1 MPRFSRL
8 VDAIEPEIAF
18 EVLARARELTA
29 AGKEVIELEI
39 GDSPFPSTAA
49 AKKAGAAAIKRNE
62 TRYCPSL
69 GIPELRRAAADYL
82 SESHGLDLRAENI
95 IVGPGAKTFEQMFC
109 EAFIDPGDSVLVFSP
124 HFPTYTANILRRNGR
139 MWFAPL
145 REDRQFRPDP
155 KDVQR
160 FLRDEPRA
168 RAIFL
173 NSPHNPTG
181 GVAHAEDLCLIA
193 DLVRGLDVMIFSDE
207 PYDQMVWNGPHRSI
221 LEHPGMLEQTVA
233 AYTLSKS
240 YSMSGWRIGFAAAE
254 PEVVAAL
261 GKLTNTALSCVSPIS
276 QWAAVAALRED
287 HEERDKTM
295 LKFRNK
301 VVLLSAALN
310 AIDDVSC
317 SMPGG
322 TFYVFPNVSKICE
335 RLDITSHGLAMY
347 LLEAADDK
355 LGVACLGGECFG
367 AAGKGFLRFSCAQ
380 DDKLI
385 KRAVEFLPEAFA
397 NQPRV
402 EQYLADNPRF
412 RLSTPVR
419 TH

>member
-8 VDAIEPEIAF
+8 VNAIEPEIAF

-39 GDSPFPSTAA
+39 GDSPFPSTAG

-69 GIPELRRAAADYL
+69 GIPELRRAAAEYL
-82 SESHGLDLRAENI
+82 NDAHGLDVRAENI
-95 IVGPGAKTFEQMFC
+95 IVGPGAKTFEQLFC
-109 EAFIDPGDSVLVFSP
+109 EAFVDSGDSVLVFSP
-124 HFPTYTANILRRNGR
+124 HFPTYTANILRRGGR
-139 MWFAPL
+139 ICYAPL
-145 REDRQFRPDP
+145 REERQFRPDP
-155 KDVQR
+155 ADVERFFRFEQR
-160 FLRDEPRA
+160 P

-181 GVAHAEDLCLIA
+181 GVATADDLCLIA
-193 DLVRGLDVMIFSDE
+193 DLVRGRDAVIFSDE

-240 YSMSGWRIGFAAAE
+240 YSMSGWRIGFAAAD
-254 PEVVAAL
+254 PDVVAAL

-276 QWAAVAALRED
+276 QWAAVAALEED

-295 LKFRNK
+295 LKFRRK
-301 VVLLSAALN
+301 VELLSHALD

-317 SMPGG
+317 AMPGG
-322 TFYVFPNVSKICE
+322 TFYVFPNVKRICE
-335 RLDITSHGLAMY
+335 RLDISSHGLAMY
-347 LLEAADDK
+347 LLEGADDK

-367 AAGKGFLRFSCAQ
+367 PAGAGFLRFSCAQ
-380 DDKLI
+380 DDKQI
-385 KRAVEFLPEAFA
+385 KRAVDFLPDVFA
-397 NQPRV
+397 NTARV
-402 EQYLADNPRF
+402 EQYLADHPHY
-412 RLSTPVR
+412 RLSSRSP
-419 TH
+419 H

>member
-8 VDAIEPEIAF
+8 VHAIEPEIAF
-18 EVLARARELTA
+18 EVLARARELAA

-49 AKKAGAAAIKRNE
+49 AKKAGAAAIRRND

-82 SESHGLDLRAENI
+82 SDAHGLDVRADHI
-95 IVGPGAKTFEQMFC
+95 IVGPGAKTFEQLFC
-109 EAFIDPGDSVLVFSP
+109 EAFVDAGDSVLVFSP
-124 HFPTYTANILRRNGR
+124 HFPTYTANILRRGGR
-139 MWFAPL
+139 IWFAPL
-145 REDRQFRPDP
+145 REERQFRPDP
-155 KDVQR
+155 ADVERFFRVEQR
-160 FLRDEPRA
+160 P

-181 GVAHAEDLCLIA
+181 GVATAEDLCLIA
-193 DLVRGLDVMIFSDE
+193 DLVCGRDAMIFSDE

-240 YSMSGWRIGFAAAE
+240 YSMSGWRIGFAVAD

-261 GKLTNTALSCVSPIS
+261 GKLTNTALSCVSPIA
-276 QWAAVAALRED
+276 QWAAVAALQED

-295 LKFRNK
+295 LKFRRK
-301 VVLLSAALN
+301 VVLLSQGLD

-322 TFYVFPNVSKICE
+322 TFYVFPNVKRICE

-347 LLEAADDK
+347 LLEGADDK

-367 AAGKGFLRFSCAQ
+367 PAGAGFLRFSCAQ
-380 DDKLI
+380 DDKQI
-385 KRAVEFLPEAFA
+385 KRAVDFLPGAFA
-397 NQPRV
+397 NTARV
-402 EQYLADNPRF
+402 EQFLADHPRF
-412 RLSTPVR
+412 RLSNR
-419 TH
+419 